1 MTKGHATSNRCDVV
15 VIGAGASGLACA
27 IAAARAGRQVVVLEA
42 GREPGRTI
50 RVTGDGRCNIANAR
64 TDASVYRNAAFVA
77 RAFEACP
84 PAQSLDFL
92 RSTGIVMR
100 EEGQGRLYP
109 QANKA
114 ASVVDALLWAARRAG
129 VRFLCDH
136 RAVRL
141 TPQQNAWRVEC
152 AHGPALVARAVAI
165 CVGGGLPSGL
175 VPSRVPTVPASP
187 VLGPLACAKAP
198 RQWDKLRAKC
208 ALSCGSFREEGEVTF
223 RTYGVS
229 GIAAFNLS
237 RIARPGD
244 ELAIDFLP
252 SLAPADTAAFLA
264 ARLEALAPCT
274 WEEFCCGMLLPLIG
288 RELVARAGLDARAA
302 AAPAGLP
309 AFGRML
315 RAFPLTVT
323 GIGDASRC
331 QVHRGGIDVAALD
344 PATMRVAA
352 PGRLFACGEALDVDG
367 PCGGFN
373 LHWAW
378 TSGLLAGKAVA
389 KR

>member
-1 MTKGHATSNRCDVV
+1 MTKGHATSNRRDVV

-42 GREPGRTI
+42 AREPGRSI

-64 TDASVYRNAAFVA
+64 TDASVYRNADFVG

-84 PAQSLDFL
+84 PAESLDFL

-129 VRFLCDH
+129 VRIECGR

-141 TPQQNAWRVEC
+141 APQQNCWRLAC
-152 AHGPALVARAVAI
+152 ADGSTFLARAVAI
-165 CVGGGLPSGL
+165 CAGGALPEGL
-175 VPSRVPTVPASP
+175 VPAGVPAAPTHP
-187 VLGPLACAKAP
+187 VLGPLACAHAP

-208 ALSCGSFREEGEVTF
+208 ALSLGGVREAGEATF

-237 RIARPGD
+237 RLARPGD
-244 ELAIDFLP
+244 ALTIDFLP
-252 SLAPADTAAFLA
+252 DLAPDRTQGFLA
-264 ARLEALAPCT
+264 SRLEALAPCT

-288 RELVARAGLDARAA
+288 REIVARAGLDPRASA
-302 AAPAGLP
+302 VPAGLP

-323 GIGDASRC
+323 GIGDVSRC
-331 QVHRGGIDVAALD
+331 QVHRGGIDVAAVD
-344 PATMRVAA
+344 AATMQVAA
-352 PGRLFACGEALDVDG
+352 PGRLFACGEALDVDA